1 MIEPNANKQRQEKP
15 KLANANFSLAHL
27 QEEMNTLF
35 ERFYTS
41 AHGYIEDWSAAHI
54 PLVNVIDGGGVFYVE
69 AAMPGVSPE
78 RMTVEIEGDRLTIS
92 GTSRAA
98 REEREYNFLRRE
110 MHAANFRR
118 MISLPSLVDGEMASA
133 ILAEGLLTVTLPKKD
148 GQASKPRTIDVKK
161 AG

>member
-69 AAMPGVSPE
+69 AAMPGVSP
-78 RMTVEIEGDRLTIS
+78 DRLTIS
-92 GTSRAA
+92 GTSSAA